1 MAVPDVVQPL
11 TAHVNA
17 KTTLGETAP
26 PRSSWQGERSERQ
39 PRRRGSAHGG
49 LYMMCSRLMERTSA
63 YGCIKYTLA
72 RSEGETQSR
81 ESAIDTNRSDENEGV
96 LCVCERGEGGCLS
109 APPSLPSTL
118 LRLLLSSPPPVPS
131 RPRRARSRGGRCAP
145 FSGPSLLITPFVT
158 SAVNL
163 LHRKR
168 ASSSR
173 KRNSRRLSQ
182 TITDVQMCPSGF
194 LYRRRS
200 CVPSQQLR

>member
-1 MAVPDVVQPL
+1 MHQILSLAQKARPSP
-11 TAHVNA
+11 
-17 KTTLGETAP
+17 GSP
-26 PRSSWQGERSERQ
+26 PSTRIGAMKMKE
-39 PRRRGSAHGG
+39 
-49 LYMMCSRLMERTSA
+49 
-63 YGCIKYTLA
+63 
-72 RSEGETQSR
+72 
-81 ESAIDTNRSDENEGV
+81 

-118 LRLLLSSPPPVPS
+118 LRLLLSSPPAVPS

-158 SAVNL
+158 SAVSL